1 MKIILIQDVPNLG
14 KAGETKNVSDG
25 YARNFL
31 IPRGLARVATEGEL
45 KQLEQYK
52 RTAAKQAKQKLDT
65 FKALAERIAETTL
78 TFKAHAGEGTKLYG
92 SITAAE
98 IADKLSAELGHE
110 IDRRKILLDTPIKQ
124 LGSHRVPIRLTAEII
139 PELTVIVERQD

>member
-1 MKIILIQDVPNLG
+1 MKVILIQDVPGLG

-31 IPRGLARVATEGEL
+31 IPRGLVRAATEGEL

-65 FKALAERIAETTL
+65 AKALAERIEQITL

-92 SITAAE
+92 SITTAE

-110 IDRRKILLDTPIKQ
+110 IDRRKILLDAPIKQ
-124 LGSHRVPIRLTAEII
+124 LGSHRVPIRLTAEIV
-139 PELTVIVERQD
+139 PELTVIVERED